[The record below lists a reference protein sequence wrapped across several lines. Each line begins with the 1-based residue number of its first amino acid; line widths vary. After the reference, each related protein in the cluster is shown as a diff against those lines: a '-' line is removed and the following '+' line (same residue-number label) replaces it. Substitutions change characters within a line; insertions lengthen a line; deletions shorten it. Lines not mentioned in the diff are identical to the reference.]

1 MEGPDDCLT
10 NDELTSLLEGR
21 EPGDERDRF
30 MAHLDRCP
38 DCRMVLAESAQHL
51 ETERDST
58 EHSALAALAALAP
71 LAPWVRVVVV
81 VAVLFFTLLILWAL
95 RNS

>member
-1 MEGPDDCLT
+1 MAGPDDCLT
-10 NDELTSLLEGR
+10 NDDLTSLLEGR
-21 EPGDERDRF
+21 EPSDERDRF

-38 DCRMVLAESAQHL
+38 DRRMVLAESAQHL
-51 ETERDST
+51 ETDRDST
-58 EHSALAALAALAP
+58 EHSALAPLAP

>member
-10 NDELTSLLEGR
+10 NDELTSLLGGR
-21 EPGDERDRF
+21 EPVDERDRF

-51 ETERDST
+51 ETDRDST

-71 LAPWVRVVVV
+71 LVRVVVV
-81 VAVLFFTLLILWAL
+81 VAVLFFMLLILWAL

>member
-1 MEGPDDCLT
+1 MAGPDDCLT

-30 MAHLDRCP
+30 MGHLDQCP

-51 ETERDST
+51 EGAAAARRPGR
-58 EHSALAALAALAP
+58 HSLPLRVAL
-71 LAPWVRVVVV
+71 
-81 VAVLFFTLLILWAL
+81 VAVIVAVVGLVLWAL
-95 RNS
+95 RG

>member
-1 MEGPDDCLT
+1 MAGPDDCLT
-10 NDELTSLLEGR
+10 NDELTSLLGGR
-21 EPGDERDRF
+21 EPVERDRF

-51 ETERDST
+51 ETDRDST

-71 LAPWVRVVVV
+71 WVRVVVV
-81 VAVLFFTLLILWAL
+81 VAVLFFMLLILWAL

>member
-1 MEGPDDCLT
+1 MAGPDDCLT
-10 NDELTSLLEGR
+10 SDELTSLLEGR

-51 ETERDST
+51 ESAVAARRPGR
-58 EHSALAALAALAP
+58 HSLSFRVTLVAVINA
-71 LAPWVRVVVV
+71 VVVLV
-81 VAVLFFTLLILWAL
+81 LWAL
-95 RNS
+95 RG